1 MNGKQT
7 KISGLLRSNDV
18 NQCSKLEKGIHS
30 QYFHLKLFDQ
40 NLAAFLNY
48 FNHMCRKC
56 TSNKF
61 KCPSVD
67 GSQITQYSMFSFKNT
82 LQCPEF

>member
-1 MNGKQT
+1 MNGNQT

-40 NLAAFLNY
+40 HLVAFLN
-48 FNHMCRKC
+48 
-56 TSNKF
+56 
-61 KCPSVD
+61 
-67 GSQITQYSMFSFKNT
+67 
-82 LQCPEF
+82 

>member
-1 MNGKQT
+1 MNGNQT

-40 NLAAFLNY
+40 NLVAFLN
-48 FNHMCRKC
+48 
-56 TSNKF
+56 
-61 KCPSVD
+61 
-67 GSQITQYSMFSFKNT
+67 
-82 LQCPEF
+82 